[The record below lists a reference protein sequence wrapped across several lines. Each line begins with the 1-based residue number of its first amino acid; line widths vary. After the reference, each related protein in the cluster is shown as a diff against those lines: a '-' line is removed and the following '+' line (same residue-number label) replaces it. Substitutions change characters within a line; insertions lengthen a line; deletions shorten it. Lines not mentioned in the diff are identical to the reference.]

1 MYPLGVT
8 ALIND
13 SQISIPIKL
22 INTHMCEQ
30 MIQKQTEFDKKVSN
44 DWQNDERNTI
54 SLRISI
60 DVSFMIFLILYV
72 LIIETY

>member
-13 SQISIPIKL
+13 SQISMPIKF
-22 INTHMCEQ
+22 INTHMCDH

-44 DWQNDERNTI
+44 DWENDERNTI
-54 SLRISI
+54 S
-60 DVSFMIFLILYV
+60 
-72 LIIETY
+72 